1 MSNQGEVSSFF
12 TGFFIGALLGGA
24 AALLLAPQSGE
35 ETRTQL
41 RDKGIELKDKAEAT
55 YADAMEKLEATTEE
69 LRKKTEELSV
79 KVDGL
84 IAQGKEELAKMTK
97 KGEEAAPV
105 AEVVEEAAQE
115 VAAEA

>member
-1 MSNQGEVSSFF
+1 MNNQEVSSFF

-24 AALLLAPQSGE
+24 AALLFAPQSGE

-55 YADAMEKLEATTEE
+55 YADAMKKLEASTEE

-79 KVDGL
+79 KVDDL
-84 IAQGKEELAKMTK
+84 IAQGREEFAKVAK
-97 KGEEAAPV
+97 KGTEAAPA
-105 AEVVEEAAQE
+105 AEAGEQ